1 MGVLSLASQQ
11 LDSIMSLLELLPGAW
26 GVPTHT
32 SQVRAGYHSR
42 ADPSYTV
49 YLSEMEC
56 TSKLTHP
63 IMMSGNIFLHDQSD
77 QGLE

>member
-1 MGVLSLASQQ
+1 
-11 LDSIMSLLELLPGAW
+11 MSLLELLPGAL

-32 SQVRAGYHSR
+32 SQVSAGYHSHG
-42 ADPSYTV
+42 DPSYTV

-63 IMMSGNIFLHDQSD
+63 IMISGNILLPDQSD